1 MGRPKGGTKLLV
13 EDSLAVDV
21 RDLARAGVFSRS
33 IGTSCSC
40 TWNDAGVELLRI
52 NFCLEGAF
60 GSGLFLRITGGR
72 TAEGELISQRIQLA
86 TLQRPYAGNT
96 FLFLCPGKQ
105 GNSHRGQRVR
115 KLYCIEGRW
124 LRRNCGNLTYLACRQ
139 HDSRKD
145 HLLRNPDLLTAATIH
160 DSDSSVSKPR
170 PRLWRECN
178 ALCNSHRGR
187 NLRLGRLS
195 KEPPQ
200 PAEEV
205 RFETLPIFSG

>member
-1 MGRPKGGTKLLV
+1 MLV
-13 EDSLAVDV
+13 EDSLALDV
-21 RDLARAGVFSRS
+21 RDLARAGVFRTS
-33 IGTSCSC
+33 IGTPCNC
-40 TWNDAGVELLRI
+40 TWKDAAGVELLKI
-52 NFCLEGAF
+52 NFYLEGAF
-60 GSGLFLRITGGR
+60 ESGLFLRITGR
-72 TAEGELISQRIQLA
+72 QLAEGQLLSQGIQLA
-86 TLQRPYAGNT
+86 TLQRPYGGNK
-96 FLFLCPGKQ
+96 FLFLCPGRH
-105 GNSHRGQRVR
+105 SHSPCGQRIR
-115 KLYCIEGRW
+115 KLYLIEEKW
-124 LRRNCGNLTYLACRQ
+124 LCRNCGNLTYLACRQ